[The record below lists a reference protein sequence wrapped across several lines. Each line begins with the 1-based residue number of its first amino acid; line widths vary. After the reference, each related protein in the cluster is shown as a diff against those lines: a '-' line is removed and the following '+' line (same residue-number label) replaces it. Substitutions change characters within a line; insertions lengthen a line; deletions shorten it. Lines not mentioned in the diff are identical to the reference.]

1 MASSATARLS
11 PTIRSSR
18 STRWTGMTSPKS
30 PPGGSPATPCRVMAA
45 CRSGAPTDPAN
56 WFRQLRGP
64 LSYAPSPTAS
74 KRLSFHIHR
83 RQQRWLRR
91 RGDGR
96 DHARTG
102 NAGTVDRWNGTA
114 GGVSQA
120 ALSLGSRSDRIWR
133 SSFPTTRTFFNT
145 SDLTTPFSEHV
156 LIFHQ
161 TLPLCNLGRM
171 RHPRLEKV
179 GGKCHQPKLF
189 RDCLANHSRATATAF
204 RRGALGLVVLVLAQR
219 SSLCPFRHAT
229 RRLIWQRVRWRLA
242 ERAAILKA
250 PQDGFI
256 CVVPNERS
264 HPHPVRP

>member
-45 CRSGAPTDPAN
+45 CGSGAPTDPAN

-145 SDLTTPFSEHV
+145 SDLTTLLSERV
-156 LIFHQ
+156 LICRQ
-161 TLPLCNLGRM
+161 TLPPSNLGSDTPGWKRPVGGAINPTISGTRKLGVM
-171 RHPRLEKV
+171 APVSRAWPSSALLVAECYFLFRLRFTCHPRFL
-179 GGKCHQPKLF
+179 
-189 RDCLANHSRATATAF
+189 T
-204 RRGALGLVVLVLAQR
+204 
-219 SSLCPFRHAT
+219 
-229 RRLIWQRVRWRLA
+229 I
-242 ERAAILKA
+242 
-250 PQDGFI
+250 
-256 CVVPNERS
+256 
-264 HPHPVRP
+264 